1 MDRLEPK
8 LVTVFGGAGFVG
20 TQVVQLLAKQGHRV
34 RVAVRRP
41 NLALHTQMVGG
52 VGQVMPVQANVRNAA
67 SVARAVA
74 GADIVIN
81 LVGIGVSRGKQNF
94 AAVHADGAGRIAAAA
109 SAAGVGALVQVSAL
123 GVDVAASA
131 SKYAAS
137 KLAGEKAVLNAFPD
151 AVIIRPS
158 IIFGPGDSFFNL
170 LGTLARYF
178 PVLPVIG
185 GESRFQPVFV
195 GDVAEAIVAA
205 ANGLVPTGR
214 IYELGGPQVET
225 YRQLLERVLRET
237 DRKRPMLDLA
247 PGLAKLLALPLGI
260 LPFTPLITADQVEL
274 LGKDNVVSAAAIE
287 DGRDFTAFGITP
299 TAVETI
305 LPEYMWRFR
314 KRGQFERPGT
324 LVPML

>member
-20 TQVVQLLAKQGHRV
+20 TQVVQLLARQGHRV

-52 VGQVMPVQANVRNAA
+52 VGQVMPVQANVRDAA

-81 LVGIGVSRGKQNF
+81 LVGIGLSRGKQNF

-109 SAAGVGALVQVSAL
+109 KATGVGALVQVSAL
-123 GVDVAASA
+123 GVDVAANVST
-131 SKYAAS
+131 YAAS
-137 KLAGEKAVLNAFPD
+137 KLAGETAVLNAFPT

-158 IIFGPGDSFFNL
+158 IIFGPGDDFFNL

-185 GESRFQPVFV
+185 GASRFQPVFV

-225 YRQLLERVLRET
+225 YRQLLERVLHET

-247 PGLAKLLALPLGI
+247 PGLARLMAVPLSI
-260 LPFTPLITADQVEL
+260 LPFKPLITADQVAL
-274 LGKDNVVSAAAIE
+274 LGVDNVVSDAATGE
-287 DGRDFTAFGITP
+287 GRDLSAFGITP
-299 TAVETI
+299 TAMDAI

-324 LVPML
+324 LVSTL

>member
-1 MDRLEPK
+1 
-8 LVTVFGGAGFVG
+8 
-20 TQVVQLLAKQGHRV
+20 VVQLLAKQGHRV

-137 KLAGEKAVLNAFPD
+137 KLA
-151 AVIIRPS
+151 
-158 IIFGPGDSFFNL
+158 
-170 LGTLARYF
+170 
-178 PVLPVIG
+178 
-185 GESRFQPVFV
+185 
-195 GDVAEAIVAA
+195 
-205 ANGLVPTGR
+205 
-214 IYELGGPQVET
+214 
-225 YRQLLERVLRET
+225 
-237 DRKRPMLDLA
+237 
-247 PGLAKLLALPLGI
+247 
-260 LPFTPLITADQVEL
+260 
-274 LGKDNVVSAAAIE
+274 
-287 DGRDFTAFGITP
+287 
-299 TAVETI
+299 
-305 LPEYMWRFR
+305 
-314 KRGQFERPGT
+314 
-324 LVPML
+324 